1 MFSLFGLLAL
11 VVAMVGLYSVLAFDV
26 ARRTRELGIRS
37 AMGASSG
44 RLVGMVL
51 RGALSVTAVGV
62 SLGLILAFIA
72 SSHLGPLLFETSPR
86 DPLVLIGASC
96 TLLLV
101 AVMAGTIPALVASR
115 VDPMGALRAE

>member
-26 ARRTRELGIRS
+26 ARRTRELGVRS
-37 AMGASSG
+37 ALGASG
-44 RLVGMVL
+44 GQLVGMVL
-51 RGALSVTAVGV
+51 RGGLGVTAVGV
-62 SLGLILAFIA
+62 SLGLLLALVA
-72 SSHLGPLLFETSPR
+72 SSRLGPLLFETSPR
-86 DPLVLIGASC
+86 DPWVLAGAAL

-101 AVMAGTIPALVASR
+101 AAVAGAVPAWIASR